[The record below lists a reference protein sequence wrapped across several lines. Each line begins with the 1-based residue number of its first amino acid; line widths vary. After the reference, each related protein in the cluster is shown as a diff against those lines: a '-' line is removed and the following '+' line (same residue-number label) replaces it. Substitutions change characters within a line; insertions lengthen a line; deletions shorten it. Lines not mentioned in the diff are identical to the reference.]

1 MDDLRVGILG
11 LGFMGGMHA
20 QLFSRMP
27 GVRVVAVADALPER
41 REALAA
47 ELGADAYESF
57 EEILGREDIDA
68 VSICLPDAAHRVPTV
83 MAAERG
89 KHILL
94 EKPIATT
101 LEDAAAIAEAVERS
115 GVVAMLGFLLRYE
128 PRYASVKAAL
138 EDGTIGDIVHLY
150 TRRNSPRSHGPRRYG
165 RAGNLT
171 YHVVVHDLDLLH
183 WYSRAPVERV
193 YAERARRLLTD
204 LGIDDSIFA
213 TLRFADGSIAC
224 LEYSWVLPETSPTAI
239 DAKLEVV
246 GTRSAAYVD
255 LADQGLTL
263 VGPGGTTFADVSHW
277 PSILGS
283 LGGALKAEL
292 EAFVRC
298 ARGAEQPRAGVAEG
312 IAALRVA
319 TAIERS
325 LDEQRV
331 VNMNEIPEGG
341 KGD

>member
-1 MDDLRVGILG
+1 MDEVRVGVLG

-20 QLFSRMP
+20 ELFSRMP
-27 GVRVVAVADALPER
+27 GVRVVAVADAVPER
-41 REALAA
+41 REAVAA
-47 ELGADAYESF
+47 ALGADAYESY
-57 EEILGREDIDA
+57 EVVLEREDVDA
-68 VSICLPDAAHRVPTV
+68 VSICLPDAAHRAPAVL
-83 MAAERG
+83 AAERR

-101 LEDAAAIAEAVERS
+101 LEDAAAIAEAVKRT
-115 GVVAMLGFLLRYE
+115 GVVTMLGFLLRYE

-165 RAGNLT
+165 KAGNLT
-171 YHVVVHDLDLLH
+171 HHVVVHDLDLLH

-193 YAERARRLLTD
+193 YAERARRILTD
-204 LGIDDSIFA
+204 LDLDDSIFA

-239 DAKLEVV
+239 DAKLEIV
-246 GTRSAAYVD
+246 GSKAAAYVD

-263 VGPGGTTFADVSHW
+263 VRPAGTAFADVSHW

-298 ARGAEQPRAGVAEG
+298 ARGEEEPRAGVAEG
-312 IAALRVA
+312 VAALRVA
-319 TAIERS
+319 LAIERS
-325 LDEQRV
+325 LREQRV
-331 VNMNEIPEGG
+331 IRMSEIPADGEG
-341 KGD
+341 K